1 MNIYIYIGFIER
13 GLRLKAVRSKISA
26 SGITVAIQEHAGAV
40 GPGPEVG
47 KIGLEQR
54 TSPGDA
60 EELSAAVMRL
70 RCHEFHGRSLGIPRT
85 KRAASKMGRSSNKTA
100 DFLLPCLSARRYSL

>member
-1 MNIYIYIGFIER
+1 MKIYIYIGFIER

-47 KIGLEQR
+47 RIGLEQR

-60 EELSAAVMRL
+60 EQLSAAVMRL
-70 RCHEFHGRSLGIPRT
+70 RCHEFHGRSLGIPRA
-85 KRAASKMGRSSNKTA
+85 KLASKMGRSSNKTA